1 MTIYFLYTSGF
12 SGAMFISFRQSLKGY
27 CLASTF
33 LGVMDHFAWKCVW
46 EFQPIYFM
54 DGKIDSQ
61 SGVLSLSAFWP
72 IKHSVL
78 CATEEWQAM
87 SDLLRGGMMFIYKL
101 RDFLRAI
108 LWLYVFFTFH
118 TGFKTKFPFKMQLH
132 KLYRYNLWIVK
143 LAKATDHFPF
153 FYPILIYNQTD

>member
-46 EFQPIYFM
+46 EFQPTYFM

-61 SGVLSLSAFWP
+61 SGALSLSGFWP

-78 CATEEWQAM
+78 PATEE
-87 SDLLRGGMMFIYKL
+87 
-101 RDFLRAI
+101 
-108 LWLYVFFTFH
+108 
-118 TGFKTKFPFKMQLH
+118 
-132 KLYRYNLWIVK
+132 
-143 LAKATDHFPF
+143 
-153 FYPILIYNQTD
+153 